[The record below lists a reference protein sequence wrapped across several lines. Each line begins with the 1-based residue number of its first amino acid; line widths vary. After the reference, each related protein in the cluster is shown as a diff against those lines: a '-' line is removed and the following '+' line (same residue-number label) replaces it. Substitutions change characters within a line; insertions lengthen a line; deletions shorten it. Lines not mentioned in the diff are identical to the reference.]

1 MELLEFLPK
10 PLLDGLHAAK
20 RRQAR
25 RGSRLH
31 IRAGDAVFPVLRQ
44 WKGGFSL
51 DADKAPHLRG
61 LVDLYDGPRHLLQ
74 GLIVVSREEDGE
86 IRCEYKSFTRASEAQ
101 PVDFWQGENAPR
113 GFLGHIPAE

>member
-1 MELLEFLPK
+1 MDLLEFLPK

-31 IRAGDAVFPVLRQ
+31 IRAGEAIFPVLRQ
-44 WKGGFSL
+44 WQGGFSL
-51 DADKAPHLRG
+51 DAEKAPKLRG

-74 GLIVVSREEDGE
+74 GLIVVSCEEDGE
-86 IRCEYKSFTRASEAQ
+86 IRCEYKCFTRASEAQ